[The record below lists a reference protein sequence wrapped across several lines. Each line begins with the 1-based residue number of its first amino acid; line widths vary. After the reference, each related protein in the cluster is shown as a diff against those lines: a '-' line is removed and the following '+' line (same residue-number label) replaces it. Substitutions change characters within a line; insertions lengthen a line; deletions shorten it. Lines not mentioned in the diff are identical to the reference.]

1 MFALFKRLSSSAAGV
16 FVLAFYKRFND
27 ANVAL
32 LAAGLAYYAAFSL
45 GPLTL
50 IFTSFL
56 AGFLQNRPDL
66 AAEYQTVL
74 IDLLKQ
80 VLPVQVDSQAL
91 IVNSINVVVS
101 QMGDGAIFRNLLSFL
116 ILLWAG
122 TNFFT
127 VLQLALE
134 VIFDIENARA
144 YWRKRIV
151 AIVLLVAVAL
161 VIAFEVFWSLFSS
174 FLTGVWLFL
183 VDWFS
188 TRNIVLPISEFGQG
202 SVTEVLRIGIAVFV
216 FSLCFH
222 YLPRQAST
230 WGAAFLGAFL
240 YVLSLRLL
248 QVLFGQLF
256 NPERFSLIYGIVT
269 GLLVILLWLYLS
281 LMLFLLAAVL
291 VAVLSNYRRDLATIK
306 RI

>member
-1 MFALFKRLSSSAAGV
+1 MFVLFKRLSSSAAGV

-74 IDLLKQ
+74 VDLLQQ

-116 ILLWAG
+116 ILLWAA

-127 VLQLALE
+127 VLQFALE

-144 YWRKRIV
+144 YWRKRV
-151 AIVLLVAVAL
+151 VSIVLLVAVAV

-183 VDWFS
+183 VQWFS
-188 TRNIVLPISEFGQG
+188 SRNIVLPISEFGQG
-202 SVTEVLRIGIAVFV
+202 SVTELLRMGIAVFV

-240 YVLSLRLL
+240 YVLSLRLM

-291 VAVLSNYRRDLATIK
+291 VAVLSHYRRDVVALNN
-306 RI
+306 

>member
-1 MFALFKRLSSSAAGV
+1 MITLFKRLSSSAAGV
-16 FVLAFYKRFND
+16 FVIAFYRRFND

-56 AGFLQNRPDL
+56 AGFLQDRPDL
-66 AAEYQTVL
+66 AAEYQGVL

-91 IVNSINVVVS
+91 IVNSINVVLS

-116 ILLWAG
+116 VLLWAG

-134 VIFDIENARA
+134 VIFGIENARA

-151 AIVLLVAVAL
+151 SIILLVAVAL

-174 FLTGVWLFL
+174 FLTSVWLFL
-183 VDWFS
+183 VQWFA
-188 TRNIVLPISEFGQG
+188 TRNIVLPITEFGQG
-202 SVTEVLRIGIAVFV
+202 SVTEILRICIAVFV

-222 YLPRQAST
+222 YLPKQAST

-281 LMLFLLAAVL
+281 LMLFLLAAVF
-291 VAVLSNYRRDLATIK
+291 VAIVSNYRRDLAAIK
-306 RI
+306 SI